1 MVEVSKLE
9 SATCEIGRCQVEVE
23 TGRQSRGLIIR
34 QERRVADKGDKGKQV
49 AEAISQGEERR

>member
-1 MVEVSKLE
+1 MEVLKSE
-9 SATCEIGRCQVEVE
+9 SATGEIGRWQVEVE

-49 AEAISQGEERR
+49 AEAISHGEERR